1 MSDNICGLCIYGERS
16 NKHQEGSKL
25 LPCNTDRP
33 LLPQCGNPAT
43 PSQYIWSLFATK
55 CSQVKRMSTQLTG
68 LVWQDHTGQ
77 SHLINGGG
85 RSQLQAAIQLTLRG
99 GDHIPAL
106 LDPIIY

>member
-1 MSDNICGLCIYGERS
+1 
-16 NKHQEGSKL
+16 
-25 LPCNTDRP
+25 
-33 LLPQCGNPAT
+33 
-43 PSQYIWSLFATK
+43 
-55 CSQVKRMSTQLTG
+55 MSTQLTG